1 MSSILIQ
8 NPIDNEIKKSKK
20 HSKKSKSKTQNIENK
35 ENIQNNIQPQRLIE
49 EEKESSK
56 QLNPIMDNKQKNV
69 KEKKPKNLS
78 KKEIEIM
85 NQKIKEDTMRNEVDK
100 IYHETER
107 LKQEYE
113 EKNSKYFLF
122 NNPQFIKYIKKV
134 EKQLY
139 FLMSLVVLLSIFSIL
154 MVNNTDK
161 IYEGIVISSL
171 VITILSFSDN
181 ILLIACVKIGLLN
194 DSELSKSFRF
204 FAFLES
210 ILLLTSL
217 CFNFSSL
224 FMIKKKCS
232 LKYFIVI
239 FFILIIIDL
248 IFVLKK
254 SLDLFIE
261 TFLILTGKKTEYSIL
276 ISKDNDL
283 LSRESTLFNL
293 NTSSNKEDLNKTNSN
308 LISDNNFLSKFNDK
322 KENIFKN
329 YFPFNKF
336 HYSVTSERKNDYN
349 YFDKK

>member
-261 TFLILTGKKTEYSIL
+261 TFLILIGKKNRIFYI
-276 ISKDNDL
+276 
-283 LSRESTLFNL
+283 
-293 NTSSNKEDLNKTNSN
+293 
-308 LISDNNFLSKFNDK
+308 NFK
-322 KENIFKN
+322 
-329 YFPFNKF
+329 
-336 HYSVTSERKNDYN
+336 R
-349 YFDKK
+349 